1 MNKIGYKVAITLL
14 CLLHLFLGLNGLAG
28 GILLIIKPDGS
39 LLGMNVDWLNRS
51 PFESYLIPG
60 ILLAFFPGV
69 VPLVTFL
76 GLIIKKNWRF
86 ANLFN
91 IYRNRYWA
99 WSFSLYSGI
108 IAITWITVQLILTQY
123 FWIQPVIIF
132 IGLLILILTLV
143 PEVMNRF
150 ELHSGLSSMKQ

>member
-1 MNKIGYKVAITLL
+1 MNKICYRVSIILL
-14 CLLHLFLGLNGLAG
+14 CSLHLFLGINGLAG
-28 GILLIIKPDGS
+28 GILLIIKPEGS

-60 ILLAFFPGV
+60 ILLAFFLGV
-69 VPLVTFL
+69 IPLVTFF

-99 WSFSLYSGI
+99 WSFSLYTGI

-150 ELHSGLSSMKQ
+150 I